1 MFRLFSLVIL
11 TMLITTMLAGCAGD
25 LPARTSRAGDFDQGY
40 ADGCSSGKASQGS
53 VGDEYRRDMG
63 RYRGS
68 PEYAKAWNQGYAKCS
83 GQEEAL
89 NASGGSR

>member
-1 MFRLFSLVIL
+1 MLKQASLSTL
-11 TMLITTMLAGCAGD
+11 TVLVAISLAGCAGK
-25 LPARTSRAGDFDQGY
+25 LPPPTPRAGDAAQGY